1 MTTRPYVDEK
11 GAVAFSTASRNIRRC
26 FNASLVLARLKISLK
41 KELIFTLKTIPDFLQ
56 GRAREFIIDTIKRR
70 AEQIFGYLRH
80 HNTATNTVEYE
91 QITSGHKKHLDS
103 CCNDIHKGLHRSGM
117 EGYYPNPNDEAW

>member
-1 MTTRPYVDEK
+1 MISRPFVDEK

-26 FNASLVLARLKISLK
+26 FNASLVLARWKISLK
-41 KELIFTLKTIPDFLQ
+41 KELIFTFKIIPDFLQ
-56 GRAREFIIDTIKRR
+56 GQAREFIIDILKRR

-91 QITSGHKKHLDS
+91 QITSGYEKH
-103 CCNDIHKGLHRSGM
+103 LHRSGM
-117 EGYYPNPNDEAW
+117 EGYYPNLNDEAW